1 MPSMT
6 FGTGAAFCYCI
17 MLNLIPSN
25 ELIELSSRNWWPE
38 RKDARHTK
46 NTANV
51 EEYLPLEQLNQQEAA
66 LPPGSVYFVIELA

>member
-1 MPSMT
+1 
-6 FGTGAAFCYCI
+6 

-46 NTANV
+46 NTAKA
-51 EEYLPLEQLNQQEAA
+51 EESLPEEQMNSQESTV
-66 LPPGSVYFVIELA
+66 PPESVFFVIELA